1 MVEHGHLCLGVEDFE
16 DKLEFGNKEE
26 EPGQE
31 CHYDADVD
39 IKGGICHDPEP
50 S

>member
-1 MVEHGHLCLGVEDFE
+1 MVEHGHLYLGVEDFE
-16 DKLEFGNKEE
+16 DKLELGNKEE

-31 CHYDADVD
+31 CHHDGDVD